1 MARTYTL
8 TDAAAR
14 KLAATVD
21 AVASMPPPD
30 DKWYEPRGRASG
42 AGGLQAV
49 PRMLLCKTAS
59 AWTKGTSQ
67 TVDVYRV
74 SDQTATGGTVTA
86 INLASDIE
94 AGKWCGVQD
103 GMLCWAECDEPPAGA

>member
-30 DKWYEPRGRASG
+30 DKWYEPRARSRP
-42 AGGLQAV
+42 AG
-49 PRMLLCKTAS
+49 RMLLCKTTAE
-59 AWTKGTSQ
+59 WTKGTSQ

-86 INLASDIE
+86 INLAADIE
-94 AGKWCGVQD
+94 SGKWCGVQN
-103 GMLCWAECDEPPAGA
+103 GMLCWAECDDPPAEE

>member
-8 TDAAAR
+8 TDASAR

-21 AVASMPPPD
+21 AVASMPPPE
-30 DKWYEPRGRASG
+30 DKWYEPRARAG
-42 AGGLQAV
+42 VAGG
-49 PRMLLCKTAS
+49 RMLLCKTTA

-67 TVDVYRV
+67 AVDVYSV

-86 INLASDIE
+86 INLAADIE
-94 AGKWCGVQD
+94 SGKWCGIQN
-103 GMLCWAECDEPPAGA
+103 GMLCWAECDG

>member
-30 DKWYEPRGRASG
+30 DKWYEPRARSRP
-42 AGGLQAV
+42 GGQ
-49 PRMLLCKTAS
+49 MLLCKTTS

-67 TVDVYRV
+67 TVAVYSV
-74 SDQTATGGTVTA
+74 ADQTATGGTVTA
-86 INLASDIE
+86 INLAGDFES
-94 AGKWCGVQD
+94 GKWCGVQN
-103 GMLCWAECDEPPAGA
+103 GMLCWAECDDPPAGA